1 MKAMVY
7 VRFANAEIVITGIEA
22 ESLGGA
28 EHKIL
33 DRFHNVDNALA
44 DVQGHSTE
52 YFNGLME
59 NARVMSI
66 EEFAVRYEARQAKL
80 QYEVNERLEWIDE
93 QKAEIKKLEEQIANI
108 KNNIEYTEDEIG
120 ELVEMGAQ
128 RRYTAAEKIEE
139 ALNKLEAI
147 KAIA

>member
-33 DRFHNVDNALA
+33 DRFHNVDNAFA

-66 EEFAVRYEARQAKL
+66 EEFAVRYEARQARL
-80 QYEVNERLEWIDE
+80 QSEVNDRLNWIRE
-93 QKAEIKKLEEQIANI
+93 QKAEIAKLEAQIASIKDNI
-108 KNNIEYTEDEIG
+108 GYTEDEIG
-120 ELVEMGAQ
+120 ELVEMGAEN
-128 RRYTAAEKIEE
+128 RYTAVEKIND
-139 ALNKLEAI
+139 AIAKLEAI